1 MSIPATPSLTLP
13 PLPVAQNVSGGA
25 AALSPHR
32 LSADA
37 LPSTAPAVAESP
49 PPGQPVDPEKLET
62 AVQEVQKFT
71 QNLAKELQFNIDK
84 DSGRTVVKVVDA
96 STQEVIR
103 QIPSEEVL
111 AMAKA
116 LGQIQG
122 LLIKQKA

>member
-13 PLPVAQNVSGGA
+13 PLPAAQNVGGT

-32 LSADA
+32 LSSDG
-37 LPSTAPAVAESP
+37 LPSTASAVTGSTPA
-49 PPGQPVDPEKLET
+49 QPVDPKKLET

-84 DSGRTVVKVVDA
+84 DSGRTVVKVVDT
-96 STQEVIR
+96 STKEVIR